1 MMYEIWEGDLL
12 FITCTSSRPIAERYM
27 EAGFRV
33 VPVGE

>member
-1 MMYEIWEGDLL
+1 MMYEIWEGDL